1 MERPG
6 RKLNTL
12 VALWLPNVLT
22 FSHGRKLAT
31 KRPIMGRNVTSLP
44 RRRHSNPSPLPYA
57 SDAPAA
63 AAALRESVSERLS
76 GDS

>member
-22 FSHGRKLAT
+22 FSHGDAGPSLRGSGSSSEGGWAT
-31 KRPIMGRNVTSLP
+31 PVEVYR
-44 RRRHSNPSPLPYA
+44 
-57 SDAPAA
+57 AA
-63 AAALRESVSERLS
+63 A
-76 GDS
+76 